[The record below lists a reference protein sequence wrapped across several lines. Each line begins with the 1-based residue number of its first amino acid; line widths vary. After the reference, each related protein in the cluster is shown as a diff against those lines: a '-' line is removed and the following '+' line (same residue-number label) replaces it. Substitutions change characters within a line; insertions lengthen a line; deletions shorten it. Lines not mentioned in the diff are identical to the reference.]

1 MIVLDDPVTIYAGS
15 TFSKKY
21 GCATQASKTAPKVRV
36 DLTGAKLRLQVRE
49 KVAAATVLL
58 ELTTENGGIVVTD
71 AVNGYYTLSLSAA
84 QTAAQTWKKGV
95 GDLEVE
101 FLDGT
106 VKRLWRATFVVDAEA
121 TR

>member
-15 TFSKKY
+15 TFGKKFGY
-21 GCATQASKTAPKVRV
+21 ATQTSKTAPKVRV

-71 AVNGYYTLSLSAA
+71 ATNGYYTLNLSAA